1 VDAISPDSATLPVET
16 LEEVEEAVLED
27 ASGYDASVDAEL
39 LPYLAA
45 VSVTVVNAVISLV
58 SVT

>member
-1 VDAISPDSATLPVET
+1 
-16 LEEVEEAVLED
+16 LEEVEEALLED

-45 VSVTVVNAVISLV
+45 VSVTVVNAVIVLV